1 MAERTLR
8 RWVHFAF
15 TAVTFLYV
23 VTGMGISD
31 YRLMEGLS
39 LGLLT
44 KERSLWLHGNLLQ
57 LFAVLLFL
65 HIYIKV
71 RPMLQGKAGARS
83 E

>member
-1 MAERTLR
+1 LR
-8 RWVHFAF
+8 RWVHLTF

-31 YRLMEGLS
+31 HRMMEGLS

-65 HIYIKV
+65 HIYLKV
-71 RPMLQGKAGARS
+71 RPMLQGKAGARN